1 MDSKLKRFGSL
12 WLVLALLAVV
22 IIVSWVGGSRNKQE
36 TIVEEVLEDTVE
48 APVYPAV
55 NYMYNGLAAENE
67 YDILYTNVNM
77 EYPGIYLYNKQGQ
90 ATAVILDETGEN
102 LTLVGEDL
110 YYTRDDVLYK
120 TDLTARSPRQILP
133 KVTALT
139 AYGEEIYYTAG
150 DGILYQL
157 DPHNDTSTVLWDAKT
172 LWPQASQ
179 QEIHNLS
186 IGDYVYFTLH
196 STIDGTERID
206 VLCYTGDGT
215 AKMVAENMDTS
226 LEWLVFDTSRLYFV
240 AEAGLSR
247 MKLDGSKEELLVPV
261 TQEDGTSYD
270 QFSVY
275 DGTWYYQ
282 KKTSDD
288 GLFFCSKTATT
299 DEKELLDLNE
309 GDLAPIL
316 SLNHTE
322 DFIFL
327 IMPNTI
333 RRETENVLWIYNKDK
348 EAAQF
353 ITHIFP
359 SV

>member
-12 WLVLALLAVV
+12 WLVLALLAIV
-22 IIVSWVGGSRNKQE
+22 ILVSWVGGSRNKQE
-36 TIVEEVLEDTVE
+36 PITEEVLEDAVE
-48 APVYPAV
+48 APVYPAI
-55 NYMYNGLAAENE
+55 NYMYNGLAVENE
-67 YDILYTNVNM
+67 YDILYTNVNT

-90 ATAVILDETGEN
+90 ATAIILDETGEN
-102 LTLVGEDL
+102 LTLVGEEL

-120 TDLTARSPRQILP
+120 TDLTARSPRQLLP

-150 DGILYQL
+150 DGVLYQL
-157 DPHNDTSTVLWDAKT
+157 DTHSDTSTVLWEGKT
-172 LWPQASQ
+172 LWPQATQ
-179 QEIHNLS
+179 QEIRNISL
-186 IGDYVYFTLH
+186 GDRLYFTLH
-196 STIDGTERID
+196 STIDGVERID
-206 VLCYTGDGT
+206 VLCYTGDGAVKT
-215 AKMVAENMDTS
+215 IAENMDTS

-240 AEAGLSR
+240 TEAGLSR
-247 MKLDGSKEELLVPV
+247 MKLDGSKEELLIPA
-261 TQEDGTSYD
+261 TQEDGAICE

-282 KKTSDD
+282 KKTTDG

-299 DEKELLDLNE
+299 DEKILLDLNE
-309 GDLAPIL
+309 GDLAQIL

-333 RRETENVLWIYNKDK
+333 RSEAEHVLWIYNRDK

-353 ITHIFP
+353 ITYIFP